1 MRSSSLFRPGRLLHT
16 PRVATGDW
24 HLRTAV
30 GARLAVAACLAGYVL
45 AVYGV
50 LVLGGGTLL
59 GSRPPSLPLAVLA
72 TAIVAVTFEPVRR
85 LLSRRWLASPYDVL
99 AEFSHQVVAVAATA
113 ELAPRMARL
122 VAEATGSRRVEVWL
136 RREHPADDE
145 LADEDPADEDLADE
159 DLAARW
165 PCDAD
170 PVPRSGAGVQHHD
183 VRHAG
188 EVIGH
193 VVRDTGA
200 ASARL
205 TPVEQRLLDDLL
217 ASAGLALRNL
227 VLTAG
232 LQRHIEQT
240 VDRSIEL
247 QASRQR
253 IVATSDAARRRLER
267 DIHDGAQQHL
277 VALTVNLGL
286 AATVAGRDP
295 ARAAPL
301 VAGLR
306 PAAEAALATLEQ
318 LSRGV
323 YPRLLAE
330 TGLAAAL
337 RAAWSTSPVPVQMVD
352 RTDRRFPSEVESAAY
367 FCCLEAVQ
375 NAVKHARPTSVE
387 VRLAATGPVLCFEVE
402 DDGTGFDP
410 AGPLHGG
417 AGLANMRDRVESLG
431 GTVTMDSRS
440 DAGTRISGRIPIRAT
455 PGDPDG

>member
-1 MRSSSLFRPGRLLHT
+1 M
-16 PRVATGDW
+16 ATGDR
-24 HLRTAV
+24 HPRTTV
-30 GARLAVAACLAGYVL
+30 GARLVVAAGLAGYVL

-50 LVLGGGTLL
+50 LVLGGGVLL
-59 GSRPPSLPLAVLA
+59 GSRPPSVPLAVVA
-72 TAIVAVTFEPVRR
+72 TAVVAVTFEPVRR
-85 LLSRRWLASPYDVL
+85 HLSRRWLTSPYDVL
-99 AEFSHQVVAVAATA
+99 AEFSHQIAGVTATA
-113 ELAPRMARL
+113 ELGPRMARL

-136 RREHPADDE
+136 RREDS
-145 LADEDPADEDLADE
+145 ADE

-165 PCDAD
+165 PSDAD
-170 PVPRSGAGVQHHD
+170 PIPTSGAGVQRHD

-193 VVRDTGA
+193 VIRDTGG

-205 TPVEQRLLDDLL
+205 SPVEQRLLEDLL

-240 VDRSIEL
+240 VERSAEL

-253 IVATSDAARRRLER
+253 IVAASDVARRRLER

-295 ARAAPL
+295 ARAAAL
-301 VAGLR
+301 VGELR

-337 RAAWSTSPVPVQMVD
+337 RGAWSTSPVPVHVVD
-352 RTDRRFPSEVESAAY
+352 RTERRFPAEVESAAY

-375 NAVKHARPTSVE
+375 NAVKHSRPTSVQ
-387 VRLAATGPVLCFEVE
+387 VQLAGTRPALCFEVR

-410 AGPLHGG
+410 TGALHG

-431 GTVTMDSRS
+431 GTLTMDSRP
-440 DAGTRISGRIPIRAT
+440 DAGTRVRGRIPVPAR
-455 PGDPDG
+455 PGGSDG